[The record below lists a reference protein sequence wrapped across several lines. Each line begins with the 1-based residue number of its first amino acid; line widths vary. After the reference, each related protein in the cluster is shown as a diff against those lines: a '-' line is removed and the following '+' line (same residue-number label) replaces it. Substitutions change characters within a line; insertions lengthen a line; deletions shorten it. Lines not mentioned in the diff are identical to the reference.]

1 MRKSVKE
8 EELEQDFI
16 LAMNKII
23 GDKEAF
29 IRTLLQNIY
38 RGLENVEQ
46 ELSMEQ
52 IDARPTELQQELMS
66 LVRLNAK
73 TGRIRTIVLERIVI
87 S

>member
-1 MRKSVKE
+1 MKSVKE

-16 LAMNKII
+16 LVMNKII

-52 IDARPTELQQELMS
+52 IDARPAELQQELMS

>member
-1 MRKSVKE
+1 MKSVKE

-16 LAMNKII
+16 LVMNKII

-52 IDARPTELQQELMS
+52 IDARLAELQQELMS